1 MSQGKRLLAYVLLNV
16 VVSAATT
23 YAVLSLWSQAHPTP
37 TLPAGLVSPTLGSL
51 VLTETAQVTGATS
64 QPADTVAAPI
74 PLGQVVIAIDNVFG
88 VGDLAN
94 EVVLIKSKTDAS
106 LSLTNWR
113 LEDNAGN
120 VYIFPAL
127 TLNKG
132 GAVQVH
138 TAAGVNTVTDLYWGR
153 DTAVWQEGKTAIL
166 LDAQS
171 IERARYTIP

>member
-23 YAVLSLWSQAHPTP
+23 YAVLYLWSQAHPTP
-37 TLPAGLVSPTLGSL
+37 TLPAGLIAPTLGTQAR
-51 VLTETAQVTGATS
+51 TETAQATGPGS
-64 QPADTVAAPI
+64 QPANTLAAPI
-74 PLGQVVIAIDNVFG
+74 PLNQVVIAIDNVFG

-94 EVVLIKSKTDAS
+94 EVVLIKSKSDAS
-106 LSLTNWR
+106 LSLTNWQ

-120 VYIFPAL
+120 VYIFPEL

-138 TAAGVNTVTDLYWGR
+138 TAAGVNSVIDLYWGR
-153 DTAVWQEGKTAIL
+153 DAAVWQEGKTVIL

>member
-16 VVSAATT
+16 IVSAATT
-23 YAVLSLWSQAHPTP
+23 YAVLYLWNQAHPAP
-37 TLPAGLVSPTLGSL
+37 SLPPGLVVATLGTTE
-51 VLTETAQVTGATS
+51 LTLTPQATDPTS
-64 QPADTVAAPI
+64 QPVDTVAAPI
-74 PLGQVVIAIDNVFG
+74 PVDQEVIAIDNVFG

-113 LEDNAGN
+113 LEDSAGN
-120 VYIFPAL
+120 VYIFPEL

-138 TAAGVNTVTDLYWGR
+138 TAAGVNTVIDLFWGR
-153 DTAVWQEGKTAIL
+153 DAAVWHEGETVLL
-166 LDAQS
+166 LDAQR

>member
-23 YAVLSLWSQAHPTP
+23 YAVLYLWNQAHPTP
-37 TLPAGLVSPTLGSL
+37 SLPPGLISPTLENL
-51 VLTETAQVTGATS
+51 VLTETVQATNPTS
-64 QPADTVAAPI
+64 QPVDTVAAPI
-74 PLGQVVIAIDNVFG
+74 PLDQQVISIDNVFG
-88 VGDLAN
+88 IGDLPN

-106 LSLTNWR
+106 LSLTGWQ
-113 LEDNAGN
+113 LKDNAGN
-120 VYIFPAL
+120 IYTFPEL

-138 TAAGVNTVTDLYWGR
+138 TSAGVNTVIDLYWGR
-153 DTAVWQEGKTAIL
+153 DTAVWQEGKTVLL
-166 LDAQS
+166 LDAQG

>member
-1 MSQGKRLLAYVLLNV
+1 MLLNV

-23 YAVLSLWSQAHPTP
+23 YAVLYLWSQAHPTP
-37 TLPAGLVSPTLGSL
+37 ALPAGLVSPTLGSL
-51 VLTETAQVTGATS
+51 LSTETSQVTGPAS
-64 QPADTVAAPI
+64 QPVATMAAPI
-74 PLGQVVIAIDNVFG
+74 PLDQQVIAIDNVFG
-88 VGDLAN
+88 VGDLSN

-120 VYIFPAL
+120 VYIFPEL

-138 TAAGVNTVTDLYWGR
+138 TAAGVNTVIDLYWGR
-153 DTAVWQEGKTAIL
+153 DTAIWQEGKTVIL
-166 LDAQS
+166 LDAQR

>member
-23 YAVLSLWSQAHPTP
+23 YAVLYLWSQAHPTP
-37 TLPAGLVSPTLGSL
+37 TLPAGLVSPTLGTI
-51 VLTETAQVTGATS
+51 VPTEASQVTDPAS
-64 QPADTVAAPI
+64 QPVDTVAAPI
-74 PLGQVVIAIDNVFG
+74 PLDQVVIAIDNVFG
-88 VGDLAN
+88 VGDPAN

-120 VYIFPAL
+120 VYTFPEL

-138 TAAGVNTVTDLYWGR
+138 TAAGVNTVIDLYWGR
-153 DTAVWQEGKTAIL
+153 DTAVWQEGKTVIL
-166 LDAQS
+166 LDAQR